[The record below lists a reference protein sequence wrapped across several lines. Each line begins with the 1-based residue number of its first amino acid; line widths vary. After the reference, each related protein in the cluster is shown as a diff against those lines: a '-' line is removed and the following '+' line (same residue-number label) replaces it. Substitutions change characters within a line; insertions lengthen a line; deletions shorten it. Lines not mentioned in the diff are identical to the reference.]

1 MKKILTII
9 LDGFGVRE
17 DIYGNAIKMAG
28 MNNFI
33 DIWNNYP
40 HCLLKASGEN
50 VNLPAKQCSCSEIG
64 HKIIGAGREIENK
77 LNEINRVLKHDSL
90 KYNHNYSEMVDY
102 LKRHRSNNLHIITL
116 LSDGGVSSHI
126 NHLKCFLNELDKSKV
141 TNNIYIDAISDGRDS
156 DKYSLYSFVKDIEGY
171 LNKTVKLNSICGRY
185 YALDQTRDY
194 KRTKMYYD
202 LLYNEKGIESP
213 NIGLIIKKCY
223 DKKISDEYMPPIK
236 TSDYCPIDEKDII
249 MFLNFSKDNQTQLL
263 DAISNEDFIEFN
275 THDFNNKIYSLYEIE
290 PSLNKNY
297 FFETKVYNNT
307 LTEYLS
313 SLDLSQ
319 AHIYESIKASSMNY
333 FLKGEKYARLEGCDV
348 YNIDSPQVD
357 SFDMKPEMN
366 SLTIAKTA
374 IKCMEDD
381 YDFILINFANADEL
395 GHTGNYQATINSLQA
410 VDVCLGKII
419 EKAEENFYKVVII
432 SSHANADTIINREN
446 NIITKNTLS
455 PVPFII
461 MDKKVKLT
469 NGNLSSFAPT
479 LLKYMDIAI
488 PKEMK
493 DSEILIEKN
502 KKIS

>member
-40 HCLLKASGEN
+40 HCILKANGEN

-77 LNEINRVLKHDSL
+77 LNEINRALKKDGLRYNH
-90 KYNHNYSEMVDY
+90 KYNEMVDY
-102 LKRHRSNNLHIITL
+102 LKRHRNNNLHLIIL

-126 NHLKCFLNELDKSKV
+126 NHLKLFLNELIKNKIE
-141 TNNIYIDAISDGRDS
+141 NNIYIDAISDGRDS
-156 DKYSLYSFVKDIEGY
+156 DKFALYTYIKDIEDY
-171 LNKTVKLNSICGRY
+171 LNNNVKLSSVCGRY
-185 YALDQTRDY
+185 YALDQSRDY

-202 LLYNEKGIESP
+202 LLFNEKGIESP

-223 DKKISDEYMPPIK
+223 DKKISDEYLPPIK
-236 TSDYCPIDEKDII
+236 TSDYCPIDEKDLI
-249 MFLNFSKDNQTQLL
+249 MFMNFSKDNQTQLL
-263 DAISNEDFIEFN
+263 DAISNEDFIEFD
-275 THDFNNKIYSLYEIE
+275 THPYSNKIYSFYEIE
-290 PSLNKNY
+290 QRLNKNY
-297 FFETKVYNNT
+297 FFEAKVYNNT

-333 FLKGEKYARLEGCDV
+333 FLKGEKYIKLDSCDI
-348 YNIDSPQVD
+348 YNIDSPEVD

-366 SLTIAKTA
+366 SLLVAKTA

-381 YDFILINFANADEL
+381 YDFILVNFANADEI
-395 GHTGNYQATINSLQA
+395 GHTGNYQATINALQA

-419 EKAEENFYKVVII
+419 EKAEENFYKIVIV
-432 SSHANADTIINREN
+432 SSHSNADTIIDRDN

-461 MDKKVKLT
+461 MDKKIKLN

-493 DSEILIEKN
+493 DSEILIEKA

>member
-17 DIYGNAIKMAG
+17 DIDGNAIKMAG

-50 VNLPAKQCSCSEIG
+50 VNLPTKQCSCSEIG

-77 LNEINRVLKHDSL
+77 LNEVNRILKHDSL
-90 KYNHNYSEMVDY
+90 KYNRKYSEMIDY
-102 LKRHRSNNLHIITL
+102 LKRHPSNNLHIVIL

-126 NHLKCFLNELDKSKV
+126 NHLKWFINELNKSKIE
-141 TNNIYIDAISDGRDS
+141 NNVYIDAISDGRDA
-156 DKYSLYSFVKDIEGY
+156 DKHSLNSFVKEIDNY
-171 LNKTVKLNSICGRY
+171 LTKNIKLSSICGRY

-202 LLYNEKGIESP
+202 LLFNEKGIESP
-213 NIGLIIKKCY
+213 NISLIIKKCY

-236 TSDYCPIDEKDII
+236 TSNYCVIDEKDTI
-249 MFLNFSKDNQTQLL
+249 MLLNFSKDNQAQLL
-263 DAISNEDFIEFN
+263 ESMSNEDFVEFD
-275 THDFNNKIYSLYEIE
+275 THDYNNKIYSLYEID
-290 PSLNKNY
+290 PDLNKNY
-297 FFETKVYNNT
+297 FFDTKVYENT
-307 LTEYLS
+307 LTEYLA

-319 AHIYESIKASSMNY
+319 AHIYENIKASSMNY
-333 FLKGEKYARLEGCDV
+333 FLKGEKYVKLDNCDI
-348 YNIDSPQVD
+348 YTIDSPEVD
-357 SFDMKPEMN
+357 SFDMKPEMQ

-374 IKCMEDD
+374 IKCMEED
-381 YDFILINFANADEL
+381 YDFILVNFANPDEI
-395 GHTGNYQATINSLQA
+395 GHTGNYQATINALQA
-410 VDVCLGKII
+410 IDVCLGKIL
-419 EKAEENFYKVVII
+419 EKAEENFYKIVIVG
-432 SSHANADTIINREN
+432 SHSNADTIIDRDNKV
-446 NIITKNTLS
+446 ITKNTLS

-461 MDKKVKLT
+461 MDNKVKLT

-502 KKIS
+502 KKVS